1 MKQAAKDIAAQ
12 MHEADPEVGFAVRFW
27 DGDGFQIGDQPLFI
41 LSFKT
46 RAALARTFADGFLGF
61 GESYMAD
68 EIEVEGDLLQLLR
81 LGHSVGFGDKKL
93 SIKEAARFLGLY
105 LLHQNTKRRSKLN
118 ISHHYDIGNDFYSL
132 CLDETMTY
140 TCAYY
145 KTPGD
150 DLVTAQRNKHEL
162 VCRKLLLEKGMR
174 VADLGCG
181 WGGFLIHAART
192 YGVTGVGVTRSQA
205 QCDFANQRIRDYG
218 LQGQITVRYQDYR
231 DLDGTF
237 ERVATL
243 GMLEH
248 VGKRYIPTCAKKIK
262 DLLTP
267 RGLALVH
274 FIGND
279 RPWPDDPWSMKY
291 MFPGSHIPVLS
302 NVIQALSLQDLEIR
316 DIENLREH
324 YALTTRAWRDNYER
338 NVDKVREMYDEVFV
352 RQWRLY
358 WNLAISSFEWGGN
371 RLFQILVAKGDTNNN
386 NNNTLP
392 LTRAH
397 LYRD

>member
-1 MKQAAKDIAAQ
+1 MKQAAKDIAAKMLQ
-12 MHEADPEVGFAVRFW
+12 ADPGASFAVQFW
-27 DGDGFQIGDQPLFI
+27 DGDGFQVGDGTDFVV
-41 LSFKT
+41 SFRT
-46 RAALARTFADGFLGF
+46 RAALGRTFGDGFLGF
-61 GESYMAD
+61 GESYMAG
-68 EIEVEGDLLQLLR
+68 EIEVGGDLLELLR
-81 LGHSVGFGDKKL
+81 LGHLAGFGDQKL
-93 SIKEAARFLGLY
+93 SVKEAVRFLGLY
-105 LLHQNTKRRSKLN
+105 LLHQNTKRQSKLN
-118 ISHHYDIGNDFYSL
+118 ISHHYDVGNDFYAL
-132 CLDETMTY
+132 CLDESMTY

-145 KTPGD
+145 RTPDD
-150 DLVTAQRNKHEL
+150 DLATAQRNKHEL

-192 YGVTGVGVTRSQA
+192 YGVTGVGVTRSQE
-205 QCDFANQRIRDYG
+205 QCDFANRRIAEYG
-218 LQGQITVRYQDYR
+218 LQDRIEVRYQDYR
-231 DLDGTF
+231 DLDGEF
-237 ERVATL
+237 DRVATL

-248 VGKRYIPTCAKKIK
+248 VGKRFIPTCAGKIEE
-262 DLLTP
+262 LLAP
-267 RGLALVH
+267 QGLALLH

-302 NVIQALSLQDLEIR
+302 SVIQALSMRDLEIR
-316 DIENLREH
+316 DIENLRQH
-324 YALTTRAWRDNYER
+324 YILTTRAWRDNYER
-338 NVDKVREMYDEVFV
+338 NVDQIREMFDEVFV

-371 RLFQILVAKGDTNNN
+371 RLFQILVSKGANGT

-397 LYRD
+397 LYRE